1 MDKGK
6 ILELC
11 MDVRYNRSSVED
23 QTVTQRKEELC
34 ALIGELM
41 KNYDKNKYEINELI
55 KENVNEV
62 LKVKVN
68 GALDIIADIAYI
80 SHGATKKWNI
90 RNGKITISYEAL
102 GSEILRQKIYKSSI
116 TANPK
121 AVGAAIYVEWDDLLS
136 GRIAESF
143 AEMVDEIADA
153 ILEEVMVQI
162 QTAFVTAIASAP
174 SVNKYAG
181 VFALAQL
188 RGVCQTV
195 AAYGA
200 PVIIGTATA
209 LANITSDDG
218 FKAVMSDNLKD
229 ELNQTGYIGKWEG
242 RPLVILP
249 NNFTT
254 DKNTAW
260 TLSNDYIYIIPVNTD
275 KPVKVCFEG
284 GAEILERQSYETGQ
298 IEKKTLQKF
307 SVNVLQYHNLG
318 LVTIS

>member
-6 ILELC
+6 VLELC
-11 MDVRYNRSSVED
+11 MDVRHNRSSIEG
-23 QTVTQRKEELC
+23 QTVVQRKEELC
-34 ALIGELM
+34 ALIAELM

-68 GALDIIADIAYI
+68 SALDIIADIAYI
-80 SHGATKKWNI
+80 PHGSTKKWNI
-90 RNGKITISYEAL
+90 KNGKITISYEAL

-116 TANPK
+116 TAVPK
-121 AVGAAIYVEWDDLLS
+121 AVGAAIYVEWDDVLA
-136 GRIAESF
+136 GRAEAF
-143 AEMVDEIADA
+143 TELVDDIADA

-162 QTAFVTAIASAP
+162 QTALVAAMANAP
-174 SVNKYAG
+174 TVNKYAG
-181 VFALAQL
+181 AFALAQL

-195 AAYGA
+195 SAYGA
-200 PVIIGTATA
+200 PVIVGTAVG

-218 FKAVMSDNLKD
+218 FKEAMSDNMKD

-242 RPLVILP
+242 KPILVLP
-249 NNFTT
+249 NSFTT
-254 DKNTAW
+254 DANTSW
-260 TLSNDYIYIIPVNTD
+260 ILDNDYIYVIPVNAD

-284 GAEILERQSYETGQ
+284 GAEMLEQQNFDTGQ